1 MRVASEPILNRSSH
15 PIIHTSYAAHTN
27 QGFLLREVSM
37 VAEMFVAGSN
47 RDEIFL
53 AIRDDDLFQL
63 RAAKSRQ
70 TIGAAVLA
78 RLEGVHEP
86 LLGFLARGGAEMR
99 RLTNL
104 YLILLQRRLLREFV
118 GEVLVGARKRLATTI
133 TAAEINVFMELK
145 RAQAPVINA
154 WTEGTLTKSR
164 SNMVNVCIEAGLLSQ
179 QDRKTF
185 RLHPQWVPKT
195 LRDELAT
202 ADRST
207 YLALLLDS
215 ESL

>member
-1 MRVASEPILNRSSH
+1 M
-15 PIIHTSYAAHTN
+15 
-27 QGFLLREVSM
+27 LLAGEDRNEVLRAVRE
-37 VAEMFVAGSN
+37 
-47 RDEIFL
+47 
-53 AIRDDDLFQL
+53 DDLFQL

-70 TIGAAVLA
+70 TIGTAVLA

-86 LLGFLARGGAEMR
+86 LLGFLAQGGTELR

-118 GEVLVGARKRLATTI
+118 AEVLVEARRRLATTI
-133 TAAEINVFMELK
+133 TAAEVNVFMELK
-145 RAQAPVINA
+145 RAQAPIINA
-154 WTEGTLTKSR
+154 WSEGTLAKSR

-179 QDRKTF
+179 QDRKTYGV
-185 RLHPQWVPKT
+185 HPQWVPRL

-202 ADRST
+202 ADRSS